1 MGSGDLARVR
11 RWDLGHCG
19 SAMMI
24 LEFLIAWV
32 GARRTGLGSAQDS
45 EGILMTPRTLV
56 IVTEINR
63 KA

>member
-1 MGSGDLARVR
+1 MENGGLARVR

-32 GARRTGLGSAQDS
+32 GARRTGLWSAQGF
-45 EGILMTPRTLV
+45 EGILMTPWMLT
-56 IVTEINR
+56 IVMEINWR
-63 KA
+63 T

>member
-1 MGSGDLARVR
+1 MGNGGLARVR

-32 GARRTGLGSAQDS
+32 GARRTGLGSTQDF
-45 EGILMTPRTLV
+45 EGILMTPWTLT
-56 IVTEINR
+56 IVMEINWR
-63 KA
+63 A